1 VQEAVADGLA
11 LVAFSGDKLLGGPQA
26 GIIAGERSAIARL
39 RSNPLIR
46 ALRVDKVTLALLSQ
60 TLRLYRTP
68 ETRASIPLLR
78 MLSAPLEELRER
90 AERIASTISNARVVD
105 SEGHVGGGSLPH
117 ARIASV
123 AVAIDTPHA
132 EELAERLRAWRVPI
146 VVRIADGCVL
156 IDVRTVTADQDRE
169 ITAAFIDLL
178 S

>member
-1 VQEAVADGLA
+1 TVQEAVGDGVS

-46 ALRVDKVTLALLSQ
+46 ALRVDKVTLALLAQ

-78 MLSAPLEELRER
+78 MLAVSLEELRER
-90 AERIASTISNARVVD
+90 AERVASTIINARVVE
-105 SEGHVGGGSLPH
+105 SEGFVGGGSLPH
-117 ARIASV
+117 GRIASI
-123 AVAIDTPHA
+123 AVAIETPHA

-146 VVRIADGCVL
+146 IARIADG
-156 IDVRTVTADQDRE
+156 Q
-169 ITAAFIDLL
+169 
-178 S
+178 